1 VADKDSSTPTLSSP
15 EITRLRLAYMAVAMR
30 DPNLVHMEDDYA
42 RKSGLPQVIAHG
54 TFAVAYVGFALSQA
68 VGMDRVRRVKVEL
81 TAPVFPQDIISV
93 VYTDLQTSGNLTCAR
108 ISAKNQSG
116 RLVARGES
124 TWVTNPSH

>member
-1 VADKDSSTPTLSSP
+1 MADTDFSIPKFTSP

-30 DPNLVHMEDDYA
+30 DPNLVHMEDEYA
-42 RKSGLPQVIAHG
+42 KKSGLPQVIAHG

-68 VGMDRVRRVKVEL
+68 VGIDRVRRVKVEL

-93 VYTDLQTSGNLTCAR
+93 TYTDLETNGDLTTAQ

-116 RLVARGES
+116 VLVARGES
-124 TWVTNPSH
+124 TWVTNPLR

>member
-1 VADKDSSTPTLSSP
+1 
-15 EITRLRLAYMAVAMR
+15 
-30 DPNLVHMEDDYA
+30 VHMEDEYA
-42 RKSGLPQVIAHG
+42 KKSGLPQVIAHG

-68 VGMDRVRRVKVEL
+68 VGIDRVRRVKVEL

-93 VYTDLQTSGNLTCAR
+93 DYTDLQINGDLTTAR

-116 RLVARGES
+116 VLVARGES